1 MLTYKLDKPG
11 DQTGLIS
18 NKQSQIDNN
27 MQQQIRILSMTIR
40 LNIAWESGTTI
51 LTFGL
56 FNRNNFEVL
65 VSNCQT
71 DMTSVINKLSNFNIS
86 SRILTYS

>member
-71 DMTSVINKLSNFNIS
+71 DMTSVITNCQIS
-86 SRILTYS
+86 IFHHEY

>member
-18 NKQSQIDNN
+18 NKQSQIE
-27 MQQQIRILSMTIR
+27 ILSMTIR

-71 DMTSVINKLSNFNIS
+71 DMTSVITNCQIS
-86 SRILTYS
+86 IFHHEY